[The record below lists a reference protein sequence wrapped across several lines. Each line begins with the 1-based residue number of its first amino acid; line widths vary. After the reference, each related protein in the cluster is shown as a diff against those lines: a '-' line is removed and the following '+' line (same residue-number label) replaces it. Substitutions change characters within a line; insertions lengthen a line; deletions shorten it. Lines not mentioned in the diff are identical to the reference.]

1 MSILLRALI
10 SRFGAWLVECA
21 CSRGVLLGFHCCVLL
36 SLFRPPHSLCW
47 GSLLGAHPQHLAA
60 GDPGKIHTGTARG
73 GGGKC
78 SGSVQKKKGTLV
90 AFGVS
95 KHCRGKEGGRHCST
109 RGVVADTC
117 LPLDLHL
124 SRGCGSRKRILQ
136 GVKKLGRVIA
146 LLCGNSCSTVKMLTL
161 EGSLCHH
168 QAALGGLHRAGRARL
183 RACRQVGRAGRKEAA
198 LELCNLPAGFARGS
212 CAQKGRLKLIWE
224 LC

>member
-1 MSILLRALI
+1 MAS
-10 SRFGAWLVECA
+10 
-21 CSRGVLLGFHCCVLL
+21 
-36 SLFRPPHSLCW
+36 
-47 GSLLGAHPQHLAA
+47 
-60 GDPGKIHTGTARG
+60 
-73 GGGKC
+73 
-78 SGSVQKKKGTLV
+78 
-90 AFGVS
+90 GVS
-95 KHCRGKEGGRHCST
+95 KHRRGKEGGRHCST
-109 RGVVADTC
+109 RGVDADTC

-124 SRGCGSRKRILQ
+124 SCGCGSRKRILQ

-212 CAQKGRLKLIWE
+212 CAQRGRLKLIWE